1 MFGAL
6 RSHHEQAFIMHPG
19 FFTCFSDEK
28 RNNSAGL
35 HVMSMENAMRW
46 FLESIKPTSHDV
58 TSRHEAFSQVVLNMR
73 DYPRI

>member
-1 MFGAL
+1 
-6 RSHHEQAFIMHPG
+6 
-19 FFTCFSDEK
+19 
-28 RNNSAGL
+28 
-35 HVMSMENAMRW
+35 MRW